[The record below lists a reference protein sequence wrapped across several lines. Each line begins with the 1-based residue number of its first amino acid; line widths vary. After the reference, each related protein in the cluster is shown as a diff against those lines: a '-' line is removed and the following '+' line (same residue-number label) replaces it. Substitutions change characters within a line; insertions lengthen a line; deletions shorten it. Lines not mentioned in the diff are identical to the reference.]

1 MAIQDFHFV
10 PGELYLFSLDPR
22 RHDPD
27 RCLWGIFDKLE
38 NGNVVLEVMTDG
50 LTRFYGRLRPSR
62 IRIRQAGDPQRT
74 QRFLFQLR
82 APERENRRIKSSADN
97 PHRRISHPSTGD
109 LDRNLQAMHFIRK
122 MHRIMETTERK
133 PRFRKIVRT
142 AGIVVVAVL
151 LLLAGANLWIG
162 RIVRQKIEK
171 EVAEQTGGTC
181 RISIDRVRFN
191 PVGRSMPAQR
201 HRPDDRQ
208 LAARKTTSRPAD
220 VPAHRSTAFDRRNPP
235 DATRRRPDADDR
247 RNRSVGTARRH
258 RPATSATRFHRSTR
272 CNGHP
277 DRPSGRSA
285 SAGSGSRTAR

>member
-22 RHDPD
+22 HHDPD

-50 LTRFYGRLRPSR
+50 LTPILQGRLRPSR

-162 RIVRQKIEK
+162 GSSGK
-171 EVAEQTGGTC
+171 
-181 RISIDRVRFN
+181 
-191 PVGRSMPAQR
+191 RSKKRSP
-201 HRPDDRQ
+201 
-208 LAARKTTSRPAD
+208 SRPAER
-220 VPAHRSTAFDRRNPP
+220 A
-235 DATRRRPDADDR
+235 
-247 RNRSVGTARRH
+247 GQH
-258 RPATSATRFHRSTR
+258 RPGAFQ
-272 CNGHP
+272 
-277 DRPSGRSA
+277 SGRPVD
-285 SAGSGSRTAR
+285 AGSKASS